1 MDAPLFLPAF
11 PRYNQSVLRS
21 RLHTG
26 LGLCLLLAGSA
37 LWASSCAAPL
47 GPGYV
52 VEKQEINV
60 RFDPAAP
67 AIHIDAEYHLRNTG
81 DQPMRDL
88 EILLPGGRRLHRGA
102 TSTQWDGADVPAEPS
117 TAHARGTIVK
127 FARAWTI
134 SAEHSLRISYEI
146 LPPEDGT
153 TGLNFAPDAFYLPAA
168 GWSPE
173 LPQARGLFGFG
184 GVPPKKWELVI
195 TVPQGFLVHSSGV
208 VKKSP
213 QASPAAQT
221 IHALQSTDDHYPF
234 VVAGRFVPTEITTA
248 HQKIVLWSR
257 TPRDASDVRQASGQL
272 ARTVDAYSSVFGE
285 RTDRVPKFW
294 IVECP
299 ALAGCFSRLRP
310 DVTTFLDKQEN
321 SPSAELVSSDTV
333 MVDFSAGT
341 LNLAAAIGPSL
352 AASFL
357 GYGRNPGFYEQ
368 TPPLSLLPI
377 FAAATSREQIDGPQV
392 RGDTIRRALRF
403 VPENTRDRTSDDPR
417 AARAKS
423 FLFFY
428 ALEDRFGRQHFHDAM
443 NHLLHARASRG
454 FDLDDLIAALEQECH
469 ENVAAFVRLWLK
481 HPGVPAD
488 FRARYQNA
496 SSASSSPTGPLQTP
510 YTGNAEGDPP

>member
-1 MDAPLFLPAF
+1 
-11 PRYNQSVLRS
+11 
-21 RLHTG
+21 
-26 LGLCLLLAGSA
+26 
-37 LWASSCAAPL
+37 
-47 GPGYV
+47 V

-88 EILLPGGRRLHRGA
+88 EILLPGGRRLHLGS
-102 TSTQWDGADVPAEPS
+102 TSTRWDGAEVPTEPS
-117 TAHARGTIVK
+117 KLHPRGTIVK
-127 FARAWTI
+127 FAQPWTI
-134 SAEHSLRISYEI
+134 SAEHSLRVSYEI
-146 LPPEDGT
+146 LPPEDGA
-153 TGLNFAPDAFYLPAA
+153 TGLNFASDAFYLPAA

-184 GVPPKKWELVI
+184 GVPPKKWELLI
-195 TVPQGFLVHSSGV
+195 TVPDGFLVHSSGV
-208 VKKSP
+208 MKKSEH
-213 QASPAAQT
+213 ASRAAQT

-234 VVAGRFVPTEITTA
+234 VVAGRFAATELATA

-257 TPRDASDVRQASGQL
+257 APRDSSDVRQASGQL
-272 ARTVDAYSSVFGE
+272 ARTVDAYSSVFGAQ
-285 RTDRVPKFW
+285 TSRVQKLW
-294 IVECP
+294 IIECP

-310 DVTTFLDKQEN
+310 DVSTFLDQRQN
-321 SPSAELVSSDTV
+321 SPSAELISSDAV

-341 LNLAAAIGPSL
+341 RNLAAAIGPSL

-377 FAAATSREQIDGPQV
+377 FAAASGREQIDGPQV
-392 RGDTIRRALRF
+392 REETIRRALRF
-403 VPENTRDRTSDDPR
+403 VPENAKDGASDDPR
-417 AARAKS
+417 AARAKD

-428 ALEDRFGRQHFHDAM
+428 ALEDRFGRQPFHDAM
-443 NHLLHARASRG
+443 NHVLHARAARG
-454 FDLDDLIAALEQECH
+454 FDLDDLIAALEQESH
-469 ENVAAFVRLWLK
+469 QNVAAFVRLWLK

-496 SSASSSPTGPLQTP
+496 SSASSSPARPL
-510 YTGNAEGDPP
+510 